1 MIGESDK
8 HRWMWWLLGIG
19 LAMRLYFVRELL
31 AAFSLFTLGFI
42 AIAFLVTS
50 LCMGQKAWLYFLRY
64 GLR

>member
-1 MIGESDK
+1 
-8 HRWMWWLLGIG
+8 MWWLLGIG